1 MRVRVVVLVRLPEAL
16 LEVPVIVTTAVPVVA
31 ALPAARVKVLMPVV
45 LVGLNVAFTPAG
57 NPEADKLTLPVNPF
71 CGFTVTV
78 LVPLVP

>member
-1 MRVRVVVLVRLPEAL
+1 MVRLPEAL

-31 ALPAARVKVLMPVV
+31 ALPAARVNVLEPVPV
-45 LVGLNVAFTPAG
+45 TLVGPKVAFTPAG

-71 CGFTVTV
+71 CAVTATV